1 MQVARYEQ
9 RKGGTGQMAG
19 TTHLVNSGVFEQTK
33 EGTSRL
39 TGNHTAGV
47 ISVLEANKE
56 GWGKEGI
63 SGVQT

>member
-1 MQVARYEQ
+1 
-9 RKGGTGQMAG
+9 MAG

-33 EGTSRL
+33 EGISRL

-47 ISVLEANKE
+47 ISVPEANKE